1 MFKRKD
7 DAGKKKKESE
17 EEKKFDGP
25 GDRQGGPYMG
35 GDGDS
40 EESDGDGI
48 NRKMLPYNNKT
59 RGLFMFFTELS
70 QHRFFRK
77 LVNYLREKDIN
88 SSLSDQQWQ
97 LTFKVERE
105 LDDLEIE

>member
-35 GDGDS
+35 GGDS

-88 SSLSDQQWQ
+88 SSISDQQWQ